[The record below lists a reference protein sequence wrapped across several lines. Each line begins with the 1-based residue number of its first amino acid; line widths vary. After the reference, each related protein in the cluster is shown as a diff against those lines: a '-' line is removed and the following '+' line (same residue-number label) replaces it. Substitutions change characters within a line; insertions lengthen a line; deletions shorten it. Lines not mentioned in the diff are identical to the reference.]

1 MGYIQW
7 TNTVGVP
14 KGEERENEAE
24 SLFKEIM
31 AKGKNFYQGIIYLVK
46 DHFKNEGKI
55 KTFPEK
61 S

>member
-14 KGEERENEAE
+14 EGEERENEAE

-31 AKGKNFYQGIIYLVK
+31 AKRKNCHQGILYLVK
-46 DHFKNEGKI
+46 DPFKNKGKI
-55 KTFPEK
+55 KTFLEK